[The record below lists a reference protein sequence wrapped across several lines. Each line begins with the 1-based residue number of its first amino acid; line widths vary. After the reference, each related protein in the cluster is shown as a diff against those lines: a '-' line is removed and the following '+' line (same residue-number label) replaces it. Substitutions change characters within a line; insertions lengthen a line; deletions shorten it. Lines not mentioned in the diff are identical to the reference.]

1 MTQPAE
7 TPIAIPLAESPRIA
21 IPKLGLGTW
30 KLAGAEGQAA
40 VESALALGYRH
51 VDTADRYGNEVE
63 VGAGLAA
70 AGVARG
76 EIFLTSKV
84 WYDNLAPEALRR
96 SLEGSLRKLATP
108 YLDLFLVH
116 WPAPDMD
123 LPATVGALEAARSEG
138 LIRRWGVS
146 NFPLGLMR
154 RLEGIGATPACLQV
168 EYHVLLSQRALLD
181 WCVPRGIALTAYSPL
196 GQGALAEQPV
206 LQEIGRKH
214 GASPLQVAL
223 AWLLRQEMVVAIPKA
238 GRRESQQA
246 NLQAVPLAAK
256 LDAADV
262 AMIDALPKDRRRV
275 NPDFAPDW
283 TA

>member
-7 TPIAIPLAESPRIA
+7 TPVAIPLAESSRIA

-96 SLEGSLRKLATP
+96 SLEGSLRKLTTP

-123 LPATVGALEAARSEG
+123 LPAVVAALEAARSEG

-154 RLEGIGATPACLQV
+154 RLEEIGAAPACLQV
-168 EYHVLLSQRALLD
+168 EYHALLSQRALLE

-246 NLQAVPLAAK
+246 NLRAVPLAAK

-262 AMIDALPKDRRRV
+262 ARIDALPKDRRRV

-283 TA
+283 NA